1 MAEAFLRQ
9 LPKVEKD
16 VLPKGS
22 DCPIC
27 QEKYG
32 TISPNTWSTEVA
44 LRLPCQHVVG
54 SECIRLWLH
63 PDEAVKNTCPYCRH
77 EFFPL
82 QSPLD
87 KAQGADLSPEE
98 YWDAYMITIGVTDEQ
113 LTVARSTLI
122 ARERQLYR
130 RLRASIKDS
139 PLPMLTRGDLRRGA
153 LSSSQ
158 EKALFEELERRK
170 AFVGMFGGPGALPSS
185 GQLWD
190 LLRKDGFVFR
200 PSRETVGFT
209 SRKDGWYLGR
219 GTGWVLRPWVD
230 VIGEGENEVQTA
242 MVEKCE

>member
-16 VLPKGS
+16 ILPKGS

-44 LRLPCQHVVG
+44 LRLPCQHIVG

-63 PDEAVKNTCPYCRH
+63 PDEAAKNTCPYCRY

-82 QSPLD
+82 QSTLD
-87 KAQGADLSPEE
+87 KAQGVEFSPVE
-98 YWDAYMITIGVTDEQ
+98 YWDAYMVTVGVTEEQ

-130 RLRASIKDS
+130 RLRASTIHS
-139 PLPMLTRGDLRRGA
+139 PLPMLTRGDSRRGA
-153 LSSSQ
+153 LSLSQ

-170 AFVGMFGGPGALPSS
+170 AFEGMFGGPGTLPSNREV
-185 GQLWD
+185 WD
-190 LLRKDGFVFR
+190 LLRKDGFVYR
-200 PSRETVGFT
+200 PSRETKGFRG
-209 SRKDGWYLGR
+209 RKNGWYLGR
-219 GTGWVLRPWVD
+219 GTGWVLRPSVD
-230 VIGEGENEVQTA
+230 VMEEDEDQVQTA
-242 MVEKCE
+242 VVEGCE